1 MNTRD
6 PNRFPPPTKACEWP
20 GLERGVMPGNSPIQ
34 ILADLAH
41 GCSENP
47 TDRSVAVA
55 MFVISCC
62 QLADKGLTLRTPS
75 MIGINAHGS
84 KDDPVDDFVSRLVT
98 DTHCRP
104 PQVYDTGAFALRKP
118 EEATKSMEYAVL
130 QMREVEGTA
139 LFKAEQH
146 RALESLYFDAQRS
159 GFGSGRCRPYATAWH
174 DKFGLLGERDCRVIL
189 RLGTLEDGVAFR
201 KDVVA
206 GSRRLLAP
214 AGFGASLKWQSKQF
228 GVSGVIEEDL
238 WNADFAMGMI
248 NLPLPLLVLPHATK
262 SPLKLPDTKLIA
274 AITGSLHHA
283 FTGTIEEP
291 DNFPPHPWFG
301 HYAAQLRKRL
311 CHLSG
316 DYEHTMQRLARQ
328 LYPVCIRLVIYAA
341 RISPAKPI
349 SLQELESLALD
360 LSAHTLRCLTI
371 STAGLAWHGLG
382 FDTGCPGEEI
392 ARVLHYIRQK
402 PPMTAAELRR
412 KAHLKNKAMRNLLI
426 ERFLEEDLVRM
437 DGEKIRHTT
446 FLEFVEA
453 LHARKEFP
461 QPPSDWS
468 AAGKKGK
475 PAA

>member
-1 MNTRD
+1 
-6 PNRFPPPTKACEWP
+6 
-20 GLERGVMPGNSPIQ
+20 MPGNSPIS
-34 ILADLAH
+34 ILTELMH
-41 GCSENP
+41 GGSVNP

-75 MIGINAHGS
+75 MIGVNAHGFE
-84 KDDPVDDFVSRLVT
+84 DDPVDDFVSRLVT

-118 EEATKSMEYAVL
+118 EEAPQSMEYAAR
-130 QMREVEGTA
+130 QMREVEGTN

-146 RALESLYFDAQRS
+146 HALESLYFDAQRS
-159 GFGSGRCRPYATAWH
+159 GFGSGRCRPYTTAWH
-174 DKFGLLGERDCRVIL
+174 DQFGLLSERDCRVIL
-189 RLGTLEDGVAFR
+189 RLGTLEDGMAFR

-206 GSRRLLAP
+206 GSKRLLDP
-214 AGFGASLKWQSKQF
+214 AGFGAGLKWLPKHF

-238 WNADFAMGMI
+238 WDADFARGLV
-248 NLPLPLLVLPHATK
+248 NLPLPMLVLPHATK
-262 SPLKLPDTKLIA
+262 SPLRLPDTKLITP
-274 AITGSLHHA
+274 ITGSLQHA

-291 DNFPPHPWFG
+291 DNFPPHPWFS
-301 HYAAQLRKRL
+301 HCAAELRKRL
-311 CHLSG
+311 RHLPG
-316 DYEHTMQRLARQ
+316 DYDHTIQRLARQ
-328 LYPVCIRLVIYAA
+328 LYPACMRLVIYAA
-341 RISPAKPI
+341 RISPQKPTSPREI
-349 SLQELESLALD
+349 ESLALD

-382 FDTGCPGEEI
+382 FDAGCPGEEV
-392 ARVLHYIRQK
+392 ARVLKYLRQK

-412 KAHLKNKAMRNLLI
+412 SAHLKNKGMRDALI
-426 ERFLEEDLVRM
+426 GRFLEEDLARM
-437 DGEKIRHTT
+437 DGGKIRATT

-461 QPPSDWS
+461 LPPSDWT
-468 AAGKKGK
+468 AAAKQRQ